1 MESYKMNKLN
11 LNDFN
16 EIEISDNN
24 RHDFNVNLW
33 DFEGSN
39 FFVDKNFNE
48 NESKRGL
55 VNITIN
61 SKNKS
66 TSLKNINKGIKSM
79 KAKNRSINSSYF
91 PKRDS
96 RIRPAVPLILF
107 NEIQQ
112 QIITGSYLISTSFPV
127 LKDSV
132 AAKAMRVEAVPS
144 WTSTSGLRPVRTQST
159 NSATSAR

>member
-1 MESYKMNKLN
+1 MNKLN

-55 VNITIN
+55 VNTTIN

-79 KAKNRSINSSYF
+79 KTKNRSINSSYINYKKIIDKKSIKF
-91 PKRDS
+91 EKNKND
-96 RIRPAVPLILF
+96 F
-107 NEIQQ
+107 NSKKNKLKHN
-112 QIITGSYLISTSFPV
+112 SYPPFF
-127 LKDSV
+127 
-132 AAKAMRVEAVPS
+132 RC
-144 WTSTSGLRPVRTQST
+144 
-159 NSATSAR
+159 